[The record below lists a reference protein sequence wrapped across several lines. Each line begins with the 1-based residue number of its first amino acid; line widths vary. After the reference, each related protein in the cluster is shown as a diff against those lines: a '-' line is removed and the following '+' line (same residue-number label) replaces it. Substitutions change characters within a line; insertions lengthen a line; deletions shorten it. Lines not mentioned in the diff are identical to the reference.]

1 VSVSQPVEQ
10 PVPLDGLAPAPAAV
24 EVVAVPEDAAPP
36 LTGLAAEVHVRR
48 MQALLIGR
56 PPDCLTDPDARPL
69 VDETVRGIATE
80 VAAITGSDPAGE
92 VRDLA
97 LWAIV
102 LGSAA
107 SLEAA
112 LFPEG
117 TGIGD
122 TGRAEV
128 LQRRYLGVLADLRRA
143 TTAGITGGNF
153 SGLVHVGRGGWPA

>member
-1 VSVSQPVEQ
+1 MSQPVEQ
-10 PVPLDGLAPAPAAV
+10 PDPLDGLAPATS
-24 EVVAVPEDAAPP
+24 
-36 LTGLAAEVHVRR
+36 LLSGLAAEVRIER

-56 PPDCLTDPDARPL
+56 PPDCLTNVDTRPL
-69 VDETVRGIATE
+69 VDETVRGVASE
-80 VAAITGSDPAGE
+80 VAAITGREPVGE

-97 LWAIV
+97 VWAIV

-117 TGIGD
+117 VGLGD

-143 TTAGITGGNF
+143 TTAGITGGSF
-153 SGLVHVGRGGWPA
+153 SGVVHVARGGWPA